1 MKDEKFIFVSYV
13 VALYIIAFL
22 PISKVLRTALM
33 FVVCSVFLLLGVKGK
48 M

>member
-1 MKDEKFIFVSYV
+1 MKSERFIFLSYV

-22 PISKVLRTALM
+22 PISRVLRIALM
-33 FVVCSVFLLLGVKGK
+33 FVVCSVFILLAARGK

>member
-33 FVVCSVFLLLGVKGK
+33 FVVCSVFLLLAAMGK
-48 M
+48 I